1 MKEKKFSEMVFSAPQ
16 LMLNPKTKTLEIT
29 KRRTP
34 EFRKKLAAAFHDA
47 AVELKNLENKKN

>member
-16 LMLNPKTKTLEIT
+16 LVLNPKTKTLEIT

-47 AVELKNLENKKN
+47 AVELKNLENKKE

>member
-16 LMLNPKTKTLEIT
+16 LMLNHKTKTLEIT

-47 AVELKNLENKKN
+47 AVELKNLENKKD

>member
-47 AVELKNLENKKN
+47 AVELKNLENKKE

>member
-47 AVELKNLENKKN
+47 AVELKNLENK

>member
-1 MKEKKFSEMVFSAPQ
+1 MSKKKLSEMVYSAP
-16 LMLNPKTKTLEIT
+16 LLVLNPKTKTLEVT

-47 AVELKNLENKKN
+47 ATDLKNLENKKD

>member
-47 AVELKNLENKKN
+47 AVEFLENKKD

>member
-47 AVELKNLENKKN
+47 AVELKKLENKKD

>member
-47 AVELKNLENKKN
+47 AVELKNLENKRD

>member
-1 MKEKKFSEMVFSAPQ
+1 MREKKFSEMVFSAPQ
-16 LMLNPKTKTLEIT
+16 LVLNSKTKTLEIT

-47 AVELKNLENKKN
+47 AVELKNLENKKD

>member
-1 MKEKKFSEMVFSAPQ
+1 MREKKFSEMVFSAPE

-34 EFRKKLAAAFHDA
+34 EFRKKLAATFREAE
-47 AVELKNLENKKN
+47 VEFINLEQKKD

>member
-34 EFRKKLAAAFHDA
+34 EFRKKLAAAFHDV
-47 AVELKNLENKKN
+47 AVELKNLENKKD

>member
-1 MKEKKFSEMVFSAPQ
+1 MSEKKFSEMVFSAPQ

-47 AVELKNLENKKN
+47 AVELKNLENKKD